1 MNFNDIRDLD
11 FNDLGNAPI
20 TAKVFILVLLAVI
33 VLFIGY
39 TFMIKDQRIE
49 LESLAKKELELKK
62 EFERKQGLA
71 ANLEEYQ
78 RQLEEMKELL
88 DVMLRQLP
96 SKTEMPDL
104 LIDIS
109 QTALATGI
117 RNELFEPGGEANRG
131 FYAEKPISIR
141 MLGSYH
147 QFGQFMSGV
156 ASLPRVVIMTM
167 SDIELK
173 PVEDQARGD
182 LRMQGTLKT
191 FRYLDEDELLAQ
203 GPAEASN
210 G

>member
-1 MNFNDIRDLD
+1 
-11 FNDLGNAPI
+11 
-20 TAKVFILVLLAVI
+20 
-33 VLFIGY
+33 
-39 TFMIKDQRIE
+39 
-49 LESLAKKELELKK
+49 
-62 EFERKQGLA
+62 
-71 ANLEEYQ
+71 
-78 RQLEEMKELL
+78 MKELL

-96 SKTEMPDL
+96 GKTEMPDL

-117 RNELFEPGGEANRG
+117 RNELFEPGAEINKG

-147 QFGQFMSGV
+147 QFGQFVSGV

-173 PVEDQARGD
+173 PVAGQSAGD
-182 LRMQGTLKT
+182 LSMQGTLKT

-203 GPAEASN
+203 GQTEAAN

>member
-11 FNDLGNAPI
+11 FNDLGNASI
-20 TAKVFILVLLAVI
+20 TAKVFILALLVVVVLV
-33 VLFIGY
+33 VGY
-39 TFMIKDQRIE
+39 MLMIKDQRSA
-49 LESLAKKELELKK
+49 LESLAQKEQTLRQ

-71 ANLEEYQ
+71 ANLDEYE
-78 RQLEEMKELL
+78 RQLGEMKELL

-96 SKTEMPDL
+96 SKTEMPEL

-117 RNELFEPGGEANRG
+117 RNELFEPGAEVNRG
-131 FYAEKPISIR
+131 FYAEKPITIR
-141 MLGSYH
+141 MLGTYH
-147 QFGQFMSGV
+147 QFGQFVSGV

-173 PVEDQARGD
+173 PVDEQLRGD

-191 FRYLDEDELLAQ
+191 YRYLDEDELLAQ
-203 GPAEASN
+203 AETDN

>member
-11 FNDLGNAPI
+11 FTDLGNASSS
-20 TAKVFILVLLAVI
+20 AKVFILTMLVI
-33 VLFIGY
+33 VILVLGY
-39 TFMIKDQRIE
+39 LLLIKDQRVE
-49 LESLAKKELELKK
+49 LESLANKESELKLQ
-62 EFERKQGLA
+62 FERKQGLA

-78 RQLEEMKELL
+78 QQLVEMKELL

-96 SKTEMPDL
+96 GKTEMPDL

-117 RNELFEPGGEANRG
+117 RNELFEPGAEINKG

-147 QFGQFMSGV
+147 QFGQFVSGV

-173 PVEDQARGD
+173 PVAGQSAGD
-182 LRMQGTLKT
+182 LSMQGTLKT

-203 GPAEASN
+203 GQTEAAN

>member
-11 FNDLGNAPI
+11 FNDLGNASI
-20 TAKVFILVLLAVI
+20 TAKVFILALLVVVVLV
-33 VLFIGY
+33 VGY
-39 TFMIKDQRIE
+39 MLMIKDQRSA
-49 LESLAKKELELKK
+49 LESLAQKEQTLRQ

-71 ANLEEYQ
+71 ANLDEYE
-78 RQLEEMKELL
+78 RQLGEMKELL

-96 SKTEMPDL
+96 SKTEMPEL

-117 RNELFEPGGEANRG
+117 RNELFEPGAEVNRG
-131 FYAEKPISIR
+131 FYAEKPITIR
-141 MLGSYH
+141 MLGTYH
-147 QFGQFMSGV
+147 QFGQFVSGV

-173 PVEDQARGD
+173 PVDEQLRGD

-191 FRYLDEDELLAQ
+191 YRYLDEEELLVQ
-203 GPAEASN
+203 AEADN

>member
-11 FNDLGNAPI
+11 FNDLGSASI
-20 TAKVFILVLLAVI
+20 TAKAFILVLLVVV
-33 VLFIGY
+33 VLVVGY
-39 TFMIKDQRIE
+39 MLLIKDQRSE
-49 LESLAKKELELKK
+49 LESEAQKEQTLKQQ
-62 EFERKQGLA
+62 FERKQGLA
-71 ANLEEYQ
+71 ANLDEYE

-96 SKTEMPDL
+96 SKTEMPEL

-117 RNELFEPGGEANRG
+117 GNELFEPGAEVNRG
-131 FYAEKPISIR
+131 FYAEKPITIR
-141 MLGSYH
+141 MLGTYH
-147 QFGQFMSGV
+147 QFGQFVSGV

-173 PVEDQARGD
+173 PVDEQLRGD

-191 FRYLDEDELLAQ
+191 YRYLDEDELLAQ
-203 GPAEASN
+203 AETDN

>member
-11 FNDLGNAPI
+11 FNDLGNASA
-20 TAKVFILVLLAVI
+20 TAKGFILGLLVVVILVL
-33 VLFIGY
+33 GY
-39 TFMIKDQRIE
+39 MLMIKDQRIE
-49 LESLAKKELELKK
+49 LESEVRKEAELKQQ
-62 EFERKQGLA
+62 FERKQGLA
-71 ANLEEYQ
+71 ANLEEY
-78 RQLEEMKELL
+78 RLQLQEMKELL

-147 QFGQFMSGV
+147 QFGQFVSGV

-173 PVEDQARGD
+173 PVNDQMRGD

-203 GPAEASN
+203 GQAEAAN

>member
-11 FNDLGNAPI
+11 FTDLGNASSS
-20 TAKVFILVLLAVI
+20 AKVFILAMLVI
-33 VLFIGY
+33 VTLVLGY
-39 TFMIKDQRIE
+39 LLMIKDQRVE
-49 LESLAKKELELKK
+49 LESLAKQESELKLQ
-62 EFERKQGLA
+62 FERKQGLA

-78 RQLEEMKELL
+78 LQLVEMKELL

-96 SKTEMPDL
+96 GKTEMPDL

-117 RNELFEPGGEANRG
+117 RNELFEPGAEINKG

-147 QFGQFMSGV
+147 QFGQFVSGV

-173 PVEDQARGD
+173 PVAGQSAGD
-182 LRMQGTLKT
+182 LSMQGTLKT

-203 GPAEASN
+203 GQTEAAN